1 MPGWRIGPS
10 LGLDA
15 AANVAADLSERS
27 EEDSA
32 RSCVY
37 RLLARF
43 LASPPDAGAL
53 AVAASLTGDSSEY
66 GRAVAALARVARA
79 TTQTEA
85 REEYDRLFIGLTRGE
100 LVPYASF
107 YLTGFLYERPLAA
120 LRADLARLGI
130 ASSPGCS
137 DPEDHIA
144 SVCEAMAG
152 LIDGT
157 YGSCALAPQQQFF
170 DRHVAPWAP
179 RFFADLERAR
189 SSRLYGPVGTL
200 GRVFMEI
207 EATAFTMAA

>member
-1 MPGWRIGPS
+1 VAN
-10 LGLDA
+10 A
-15 AANVAADLSERS
+15 ATDIIERP

-37 RLLARF
+37 RLLGRL
-43 LASPPDAGAL
+43 LASPPDAGVM
-53 AVAASLTGDSSEY
+53 AVAASLMGDGSEL
-66 GRAVAALARVARA
+66 GRALDALARVARA
-79 TTQTEA
+79 TTPAEA
-85 REEYDRLFIGLTRGE
+85 REEYDRLFIGLVRGE

-120 LRADLARLGI
+120 LRADLTRLGI
-130 ASSPGCS
+130 ARSPGCS

-144 SVCEAMAG
+144 SLCDAMAG
-152 LIDGT
+152 LIDAT
-157 YGSCALAPQQQFF
+157 YGTGALAAQQDFF
-170 DRHVAPWAP
+170 DRHVARWAS

-207 EATAFTMAA
+207 EATAFAMAA